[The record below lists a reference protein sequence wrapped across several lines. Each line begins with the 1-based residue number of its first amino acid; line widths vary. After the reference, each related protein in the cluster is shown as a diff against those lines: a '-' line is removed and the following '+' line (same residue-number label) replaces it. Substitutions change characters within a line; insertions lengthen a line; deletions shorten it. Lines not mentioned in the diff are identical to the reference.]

1 MTPRSLLP
9 PSRTWYPPTAQYDP
23 HLALHL
29 ALLRVQGPLRE
40 QDGLSNVLCKNG
52 GVHNWGSLENER
64 DPEFAGSTTGSRS
77 STGSRTTRRAGC
89 PMSVRLSL
97 CVSLLPSI
105 LVTYPSL
112 PRPARPASPSC
123 AKPTSPPPATSPK
136 SKPTGSPMLE
146 RSEAELAS
154 ARKLRMH
161 AFKGKVGGTEVGGT
175 KVGGT

>member
-1 MTPRSLLP
+1 
-9 PSRTWYPPTAQYDP
+9 
-23 HLALHL
+23 
-29 ALLRVQGPLRE
+29 
-40 QDGLSNVLCKNG
+40 
-52 GVHNWGSLENER
+52 
-64 DPEFAGSTTGSRS
+64 
-77 STGSRTTRRAGC
+77 
-89 PMSVRLSL
+89 MSVRLSL

-146 RSEAELAS
+146 RLEAELAS

-161 AFKGKVGGTEVGGT
+161 AFKGKGAFVLFSCLPSLSFLFLT
-175 KVGGT
+175 